1 MAMSGARDPIGTSL
15 SHYRISA
22 RLGAGGMGEVYRAT
36 DTKLGR
42 DVALKIL
49 PAEMAESPERLERFQ
64 REARALAALDHPGIV
79 TVYSVEEAD
88 GVHFL
93 TMQLVEGQP
102 LDQLIPEGGMPLER
116 LVEIGA
122 GLTDALAAAH
132 DKGIV
137 HRDLKPANVMVTK
150 DGRVKVLDFG
160 LAKVAAAS
168 EGEARGSQLETEMKT
183 REGVVMGTVPYMSPE
198 QVAGRPVDHRTDVFS
213 LGVILYEMSS
223 GRRPF
228 EGGSSAEL
236 ASAILRDAPRPLR
249 ELRADLPDALA
260 GIAQRCLVK
269 EAGGR
274 PQRVHAVR
282 DVLCALSSGKG
293 SGRLPIPA
301 PIAREERVLG
311 NLPSAVDSFVA
322 REGELAEVVARLE
335 DARLLTLVGAG
346 GTGKTRL
353 ATEAAGR
360 LAARF
365 AGGAWLVELAPVM
378 QAEAVPHVVADLI
391 GAVPLP
397 GKTVVQSVVESLRHR
412 SLLLVLDN
420 CEHVLDAAAELASAV
435 IAHCAGVRI
444 LATSRESL
452 AIRGEQAIRLQSLS
466 DADGAILFRDR
477 ARAAGARG
485 ERGMPTLAR
494 LSRRLDG
501 MPLAIELA
509 AARCDALSPEQIE
522 QRLDDRFRL
531 LRGSRRGRVER
542 HQTLHNTVAWSYEL
556 LAPLERQVFDRLSV
570 FAGGFTLEAARAVAG
585 GDDID
590 GVGVEEAV
598 SALVARSMV
607 LAGDTG
613 DGTRYRL
620 LETLRQF
627 AGERLVQSGSAA
639 RVRDYHLRY
648 FVGFMRE
655 AWVGLWSAG
664 EAQWIRAVG
673 REFENLRVAVYAA
686 IDSGERSA
694 IEALIRPH
702 VWWAWQSL
710 RYEVGDWA
718 EAALGVD
725 PEPACVRAVAIHLL
739 MHGGRPDH
747 VALLAGKLGRPE
759 DARDPDAAWITALGH
774 CDAAIVSGSPEA
786 SRWIRLSAEI
796 AQRAGS
802 PAQAATL
809 KSLQVVFKVMAGEMD
824 EGRRIAEEAHREAE
838 ATGNQVALC
847 WTTFFMGRAHS
858 DADPTLALE
867 YFDRSAAIAE
877 RIRIPLLVGIAATE
891 AAVVIARFE
900 EPSRARPRLARAL
913 RSFVDSGDLR
923 QLWTSAHH
931 LAYFL
936 LRAGRPDDARSIWRE
951 LGARQAFAAQHHRDE
966 LKQLLGEPGPGVLSD
981 DELIARIRSELDA
994 LEDDGDVQPVDR
1006 PQGTLP

>member
-1 MAMSGARDPIGTSL
+1 MSGGRPDLIGTSL
-15 SHYRISA
+15 SHYRICAS
-22 RLGAGGMGEVYRAT
+22 LGAGGMGEVYRAT
-36 DTKLGR
+36 DTKLDR
-42 DVALKIL
+42 DVALKVL
-49 PAEMAESPERLERFQ
+49 PAEMAASPERLERFR
-64 REARALAALDHPGIV
+64 REAKALAALDHPGIV

-93 TMQLVEGQP
+93 TMQLVDGQP
-102 LDQLIPEGGMPLER
+102 LDRLIPEGGLPVDR
-116 LVEIGA
+116 LLAVA
-122 GLTDALAAAH
+122 TGLAEALAAAH
-132 DKGIV
+132 EKGIV
-137 HRDLKPANVMVTK
+137 HRDLKPANVMVAAN
-150 DGRVKVLDFG
+150 GRVKVLDFG
-160 LAKVAAAS
+160 LAKVAAGG
-168 EGEARGSQLETEMKT
+168 EGGPNDSQLETAMKT

-198 QVAGRPVDHRTDVFS
+198 QVSGRPVDHRTDVFS

-228 EGGSSAEL
+228 EGSSSAEL
-236 ASAILRDAPRPLR
+236 ASAILRDMPRPLG

-274 PQRVHAVR
+274 PQSAREVR
-282 DVLCALSSGKG
+282 DVLCGLSSGKS
-293 SGRLPIPA
+293 SGRPPIQVT
-301 PIAREERVLG
+301 IAREERVLG

-322 REGELAEVVARLE
+322 REEELAEVVARLQ
-335 DARLLTLVGAG
+335 DTRLLTLVGVG
-346 GTGKTRL
+346 GTGKTRV
-353 ATEAAGR
+353 ATEAASR
-360 LAARF
+360 LAAHF
-365 AGGAWLVELAPVM
+365 AGGAWLLELAPVM
-378 QAEAVPHVVADLI
+378 QAEAVPHVVADLV
-391 GAVPLP
+391 GAVPIP

-435 IAHCAGVRI
+435 TAHCAGVRI
-444 LATSRESL
+444 LATSRESF
-452 AIRGEQAIRLQSLS
+452 AIRGEQVIRLQSLS
-466 DADGAILFRDR
+466 DEDGAVLFRDR

-485 ERGMPTLAR
+485 ELDMETLAR

-509 AARCDALSPEQIE
+509 AARCGAMSPEQIE

-570 FAGGFTLEAARAVAG
+570 FAGGFTLEAAQAVAG
-585 GDDID
+585 GDEID
-590 GVGVEEAV
+590 AVDVEEAV

-607 LAGDTG
+607 LAADAG

-627 AGERLVQSGSAA
+627 GEERLVQSGNAA
-639 RVRDYHLRY
+639 PVRDCHVRY
-648 FVGFMRE
+648 FAGFMRQ
-655 AWVGLWSAG
+655 AWVGLWSADD
-664 EAQWIRAVG
+664 ARWIRAVG

-686 IDSGERSA
+686 IDNGNRSA
-694 IEALIRPH
+694 VEALIRPH
-702 VWWAWQSL
+702 LWWAWHSL

-718 EAALGVD
+718 EAALALS
-725 PEPACVRAVAIHLL
+725 PEPAYVRPVAIHLL

-747 VALLAGKLGRPE
+747 VALLAAKLGKPQ
-759 DARDPDAAWITALGH
+759 DACDPDAAWMTALGH
-774 CDAAIVSGSPEA
+774 CDAAIASGGPA
-786 SRWIRLSAEI
+786 PWTWIRQSAEV

-802 PAQAATL
+802 PAQAATV
-809 KSLQVVFKVMAGEMD
+809 KSLQVVFKVMAGEMA
-824 EGRRIAEEAHREAE
+824 EARRIAGEAHREAE

-847 WTTFFMGRAHS
+847 WTSFFMGRAHS

-877 RIRIPLLVGIAATE
+877 RIRIPLVAGIAATE

-900 EPSRARPRLARAL
+900 ETSRARPRLARAL

-931 LAYFL
+931 LSYFL
-936 LRAGRPDDARSIWRE
+936 TRAGRPDDARSIWRE
-951 LGARQAFAAQHHRDE
+951 LGARQAFVAQHHRDE
-966 LKQLLGEPGPGVLSD
+966 LKQLLGDPGKGSLSD
-981 DELIARIRSELDA
+981 DELVERIRGVLDA
-994 LEDDGDVQPVDR
+994 LDKEAS
-1006 PQGTLP
+1006 

>member
-1 MAMSGARDPIGTSL
+1 LIGQTL
-15 SHYRISA
+15 AHYRITA
-22 RLGAGGMGEVYRAT
+22 AIGAGGMGEVYRAT

-42 DVALKIL
+42 DVALKVL
-49 PAEMAESPERLERFQ
+49 PAEMASSPERLERFQ
-64 REARALAALDHPGIV
+64 REAKALAALDHPGIV

-102 LDQLIPEGGMPLER
+102 LDKLIPEGGMPIER
-116 LVEIGA
+116 LVSIATALAE
-122 GLTDALAAAH
+122 ALAAAH

-137 HRDLKPANVMVTK
+137 HRDLKPGNVMVTGE
-150 DGRVKVLDFG
+150 GRVKVLDFG
-160 LAKVAAAS
+160 LAKLAAES
-168 EGEARGSQLETEMKT
+168 EGGPSDSQLETAMKT

-198 QVAGRPVDHRTDVFS
+198 QLSGRPVDHRTDIFS
-213 LGVILYEMSS
+213 LGVILYEMAS

-228 EGGSSAEL
+228 EGRSSAEL
-236 ASAILRDAPRPLR
+236 ASAILRDAPRPLG
-249 ELRADLPDALA
+249 ELRADLPAALA
-260 GIAQRCLVK
+260 GIAQRCLAK
-269 EAGGR
+269 DTGER
-274 PQRVHAVR
+274 PQSAREVR
-282 DVLCALSSGKG
+282 DLLSALSSGR
-293 SGRLPIPA
+293 SPVA
-301 PIAREERVLG
+301 ATMAREERPLG

-322 REGELAEVVARLE
+322 REQELAEVVARLD

-353 ATEAAGR
+353 ATEAASR
-360 LAARF
+360 LSARF

-420 CEHVLDAAAELASAV
+420 CEHVLDVAADLASAV
-435 IAHCAGVRI
+435 TAHCGGVRI
-444 LATSRESL
+444 LATSRENL
-452 AIRGEQAIRLQSLS
+452 AIRGEQVIRLQSLS
-466 DADGAILFRDR
+466 DADGAVLFRDR

-485 ERGMPTLAR
+485 ELDMETLAR

-509 AARCDALSPEQIE
+509 AARCGAMSPEQIE

-531 LRGSRRGRVER
+531 LRGKGRGRMER
-542 HQTLHNTVAWSYEL
+542 HQTLRNTVAWSYEL
-556 LAPLERQVFDRLSV
+556 LEPLERQVFDRLSA
-570 FAGGFTLEAARAVAG
+570 FAGGFTLEAAQAVTG

-590 GVGVEEAV
+590 GLDVEEAV
-598 SALVARSMV
+598 SALVTRSMV
-607 LAGDTG
+607 LAADMG

-627 AGERLVQSGSAA
+627 GEERLAAAGDAA
-639 RVRDYHLRY
+639 RIHERHVRY
-648 FVGFMRE
+648 FADFMTR
-655 AWVGLWSAG
+655 AWQGLWSAD
-664 EAQWIRAVG
+664 ERHWIRAVG
-673 REFENLRVAVYAA
+673 REFENLRLAVHAA
-686 IDSGERSA
+686 IDKRDRSA
-694 IEALIRPH
+694 LEALIRPH
-702 VWWAWQSL
+702 LWWAWQSL
-710 RYEVGDWA
+710 RYEVGEWA

-725 PEPACVRAVAIHLL
+725 PEPAYVRAVAIHLL

-747 VALLAGKLGRPE
+747 VALLAAKLGKPE
-759 DARDPDAAWITALGH
+759 DACDQDAAWMTALAHG
-774 CDAAIVSGSPEA
+774 DAAIVSGSPEA
-786 SRWIRLSAEI
+786 SRWIRLSAEMG
-796 AQRAGS
+796 QRAGS

-809 KSLQVVFKVMAGEMD
+809 KSIQVVFKVMAGEMD
-824 EGRRIAEEAHREAE
+824 EAGRIAGEAHREAQT
-838 ATGNQVALC
+838 TGNQTALC

-858 DADPTLALE
+858 AADPTLALE
-867 YFDRSAAIAE
+867 CFDRSAAIAE
-877 RIRIPLLVGIAATE
+877 RVGIPRVAGIAATE

-900 EPSRARPRLARAL
+900 EPSRARPRLSRAL

-936 LRAGRPDDARSIWRE
+936 VRAGRTEDARSIWRE
-951 LGARQAFAAQHHRDE
+951 LGSRQAFAAQHHRDE
-966 LKQLLGEPGPGVLSD
+966 LKQMLGEPGPAVLSD
-981 DELIARIRSELDA
+981 DELIARIRNVLDA
-994 LEDDGDVQPVDR
+994 LEAEAS
-1006 PQGTLP
+1006 